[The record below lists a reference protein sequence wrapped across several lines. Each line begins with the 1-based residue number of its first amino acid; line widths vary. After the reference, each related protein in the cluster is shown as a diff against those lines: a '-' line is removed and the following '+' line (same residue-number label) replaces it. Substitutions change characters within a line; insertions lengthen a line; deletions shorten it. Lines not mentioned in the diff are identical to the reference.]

1 MEKIVKRKA
10 VRAGGVVAT
19 AAVLSL
25 GIAGSAGAAQLGHK
39 PAGKPKPAPQVSGV
53 RLQSA
58 LLPSSTFGDG
68 SFIML
73 DHLNTGGRLLPAT
86 TRIKP
91 SNLSC
96 VNFETYI
103 FVGGYGNTAG
113 ATDGVFNPEPAWSNY
128 PSIELGADQTVLQ
141 FKTAKAASA
150 FYTAAYNKY
159 KQCSYF
165 TETDPADP
173 MSTDELSLQSLSK
186 TTVNKNQA
194 FLLTQLDDLTSLPQA
209 SFYENTAVV
218 LSGTNVYT
226 IADVNGTNDPISSS
240 LLGKLV
246 SRVQALY
253 KHR

>member
-1 MEKIVKRKA
+1 METIVKRKA
-10 VRAGGVVAT
+10 VRASGVVAT

-58 LLPSSTFGDG
+58 LLPASTFGDG
-68 SFIML
+68 TFTDL
-73 DHLNTGGRLLPAT
+73 GRFNTGGRLLPANA
-86 TRIKP
+86 RIKP
-91 SNLSC
+91 SSLSC
-96 VNFETYI
+96 ADFETYI

-113 ATDGVFNPEPAWSNY
+113 TTDTVFDLNPPWSNY
-128 PSIELGADQTVLQ
+128 PDLELGADQTVLQ
-141 FKTAKAASA
+141 FKTSKAASA
-150 FYTAAYNKY
+150 FYNAAYSKY

-186 TTVNKNQA
+186 TTINKNQA
-194 FLLTQLDDLTSLPQA
+194 FQLTQLDDLTSLPQA
-209 SFYENTAVV
+209 SFYQNTAVV

-226 IADVNGTNDPISSS
+226 IDDVNGTNDPISSS

-246 SRVQALY
+246 TRVQALY
-253 KHR
+253 KHH